1 MKERTDPV
9 TLSEAKGLRRRDP
22 SPSVRLRMTA
32 VALLLI
38 AAAARADVA
47 EKVDAVFANYAKK
60 DAPGCAV
67 GVSRAGKIVLER
79 AYGMANLEYDVP
91 LTASTIFE
99 AGSVSKQFTAA
110 AVLTLAADGKL
121 SLDDPV
127 RKYIPELDESAAAV
141 TIRQMLNHTS
151 GLRDWGTI
159 VGLAGWRR
167 GTRLVTHA
175 HVLEVLGRQRALNFA
190 PGTQWSYSNSGYNLA
205 AIVVER
211 VSGKSFPDFTRERLF
226 VPNGMAASSWRDD
239 YTRVVK
245 GRATAY
251 DPNRDGSYSSD
262 MDIENIYG
270 NCCLLTTVG
279 DLLRWTENFRG
290 PIRQA
295 MEVPARL
302 AGGVTTDYGFGLFI
316 AGDGEIW
323 HSGATAGWRAY
334 LSRRPKDDLSVAVL
348 CNRGDAGTGGLADK
362 VAAAFGSAAAQ
373 PPPSES
379 GGSAAALL
387 KEGLY
392 LDKKTDATLRIKGD
406 SIVRGPKLTP
416 MGENRFRAGRTVE
429 LRFDGDTL
437 HLVTIHKPEAVYV
450 KVAEATPKLEDYAGS
465 YASDEVGATYNMV
478 VEKGKLVAKLPP
490 VQSFELEPTYADGFT
505 AGGTL
510 AHFTRDA
517 KGRVDGIDIKTDFA
531 ASEGFARVERIHF
544 TRVK

>member
-1 MKERTDPV
+1 MTSQINAP
-9 TLSEAKGLRRRDP
+9 TPSLSRSAGEGGAKRR
-22 SPSVRLRMTA
+22 VRVVLLA
-32 VALLLI
+32 LLI

-99 AGSVSKQFTAA
+99 AGSVTKQFTAA

-127 RKYIPELDESAAAV
+127 RKYVPELPDSAAAV
-141 TIRQMLNHTS
+141 TIRQMLSHTS

-159 VGLAGWRR
+159 VSLAGWRR
-167 GTRLVTHA
+167 GTRLFTHA
-175 HVLEVLGRQRALNFA
+175 HVLEVLGRQRALNFP

-211 VSGKSFPDFTRERLF
+211 VSGKSFPEFTRERLF
-226 VPNGMAASSWRDD
+226 VPNGMTSSSWRDD

-251 DPNRDGSYSSD
+251 DPNRDGGYNSD

-295 MEVPARL
+295 METPATL
-302 AGGVTTDYGFGLFI
+302 SGGLKTDYGFGLFI

-334 LSRRPKDDLSVAVL
+334 LSRRPKEDFSVAVL
-348 CNRGDAGTGGLADK
+348 CNRGDANTGGLADK
-362 VAAAFGSAAAQ
+362 VAAAFDVVTATPAPAVGDAK
-373 PPPSES
+373 PP
-379 GGSAAALL
+379 
-387 KEGLY
+387 EGLY
-392 LDKKTDATLRIKGD
+392 LDKKTDAILRIKGQ
-406 SIVRGPKLTP
+406 SIVRGPKLIP
-416 MGENRFRAGRTVE
+416 IGENRFRAGRTE
-429 LRFDGDTL
+429 LRFDGDAL
-437 HLVTIHKPEAVYV
+437 HLVTVHKPEAVYV
-450 KVAEATPKLEDYAGS
+450 KVSDASPKLEDYAGS
-465 YASDEVGATYNMV
+465 YASDEVGATYSMV

-490 VQSFELEPTYADGFT
+490 VQSFELDPTYADGF
-505 AGGTL
+505 AGGGGTL
-510 AHFTRDA
+510 LHFTRDA
-517 KGRVDGIDIKTDFA
+517 KGRVEGVDVKTDFGA
-531 ASEGFARVERIHF
+531 TEGSARVERIHF
-544 TRVK
+544 TRLK

>member
-1 MKERTDPV
+1 MI
-9 TLSEAKGLRRRDP
+9 RR
-22 SPSVRLRMTA
+22 
-32 VALLLI
+32 VALLLLI

-67 GVSRAGKIVLER
+67 GVSRGGKILLER

-127 RKYIPELDESAAAV
+127 RKYIPELPDSAAAV
-141 TIRQMLNHTS
+141 TIRQMLSHTS

-159 VGLAGWRR
+159 VSLAGWRR
-167 GTRLVTHA
+167 GTRLMTHA
-175 HVLEVLGRQRALNFA
+175 HVLEVLGRQRALNFP

-205 AIVVER
+205 AMVVER
-211 VSGKSFPDFTRERLF
+211 VSGKSFPELTRERLF
-226 VPNGMAASSWRDD
+226 IPNGMTSSSWRDD

-290 PIRQA
+290 PIREA
-295 MEVPARL
+295 METPSKL
-302 AGGVTTDYGFGLFI
+302 SGGLKTDYGFGLFI
-316 AGDGEIW
+316 GNDGEIY
-323 HSGATAGWRAY
+323 HGGATAGWRAF
-334 LSRRPKDDLSVAVL
+334 LSRRPKDDLTIAVL

-362 VAAAFGSAAAQ
+362 VAAAFDVVVS
-373 PPPSES
+373 PPPSAV
-379 GGSAAALL
+379 GDA
-387 KEGLY
+387 KPPEGLY
-392 LDKKTDATLRIKGD
+392 LDRKTDAILRVKGD

-416 MGENRFRAGRTVE
+416 MGESRFRAGRTVE

-437 HLVTIHKPEAVYV
+437 HLITAHKPEAVYV
-450 KVAEATPKLEDYAGS
+450 KVPEASPKLEEYAGS
-465 YASDEVGATYNMV
+465 YASDEAGATYNLV
-478 VEKGKLVAKLPP
+478 VEKAKLVAKLPP
-490 VQSFELEPTYADGFT
+490 VQSFELDPTYADGF
-505 AGGTL
+505 AGGGGTL
-510 AHFTRDA
+510 LHFTRDA
-517 KGRVDGIDIKTDFA
+517 KGRVDGVDIKTDFGA
-531 ASEGFARVERIHF
+531 TEGSARVERIHF
-544 TRVK
+544 TRVR